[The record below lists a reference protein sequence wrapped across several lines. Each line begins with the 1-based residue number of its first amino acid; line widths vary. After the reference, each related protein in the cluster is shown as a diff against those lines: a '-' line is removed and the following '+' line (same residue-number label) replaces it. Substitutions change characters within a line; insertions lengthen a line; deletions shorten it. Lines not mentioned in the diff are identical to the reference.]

1 MNVLIAGKTSEI
13 CDSIAGLLI
22 DLDCDNIS
30 TFTSG
35 AIVRGV
41 DISRFDSVIIST
53 PLSDEF
59 GLDLV
64 ADIAKDAKN
73 GIVVLAKHE
82 IADEVQKKIR
92 FTGAFVLP
100 RPFNKAMLIQTIKLA
115 EVAHIGMA
123 KLEEENRQLS
133 QQLSDMKIVNRA
145 KSMLMQ
151 YLNLT
156 EEQAHR
162 HIQKQAMDLR
172 KTQRAVAEDI
182 LRRIRTQRKKNK
194 QRTQG
199 VCSAFFDFQSGY
211 LRQTGTTGMGGRHF
225 GKFQ

>member
-1 MNVLIAGKTSEI
+1 MNILIAGKTTEI
-13 CDSIAGLLI
+13 CNSIAELLSEQG
-22 DLDCDNIS
+22 DGKVS
-30 TFTSG
+30 SFTSG
-35 AIVRGV
+35 SIVRGV
-41 DISRFDSVIIST
+41 DIRAFDSIIIST

-73 GIVVLAKHE
+73 GIVVLAKRE
-82 IADEVQKKIR
+82 IADEVQRKLK

-100 RPFNKAMLIQTIKLA
+100 RPFSKAMLVQTIKMA
-115 EVAHIGMA
+115 EIAHIGMA
-123 KLEEENRQLS
+123 KLEEENRHLT

-182 LRRIRTQRKKNK
+182 LKTYQNAKEDNDK
-194 QRTQG
+194 
-199 VCSAFFDFQSGY
+199 
-211 LRQTGTTGMGGRHF
+211 
-225 GKFQ
+225 

>member
-1 MNVLIAGKTSEI
+1 MNILIAGKTEEI
-13 CDSIAGLLI
+13 CDSIAQLLLE
-22 DLDCDNIS
+22 LDCDNIS
-30 TFTSG
+30 IFTSG
-35 AIVRGV
+35 TIIRGV
-41 DISRFDSVIIST
+41 DISKFDSVIIST

-64 ADIAKDAKN
+64 ADIAKDTKN
-73 GIVVLAKHE
+73 GVVVLAKRE

-100 RPFNKAMLIQTIKLA
+100 RPFNKALLVQTIKLA

-172 KTQRAVAEDI
+172 KKQRAVAEDI
-182 LRRIRTQRKKNK
+182 LKTYQNTKE
-194 QRTQG
+194 
-199 VCSAFFDFQSGY
+199 D
-211 LRQTGTTGMGGRHF
+211 
-225 GKFQ
+225 

>member
-1 MNVLIAGKTSEI
+1 MNILIAGKTEEI
-13 CDSIAGLLI
+13 CDSIAQLLLE
-22 DLDCDNIS
+22 LDCDNIS
-30 TFTSG
+30 IFTSG
-35 AIVRGV
+35 TIIRGV
-41 DISRFDSVIIST
+41 DISKFDSVIIST

-64 ADIAKDAKN
+64 ADIAKDTKN
-73 GIVVLAKHE
+73 GVVVLAKRE

-100 RPFNKAMLIQTIKLA
+100 RPFNKALLVQTIKLA

-123 KLEEENRQLS
+123 KLVEENRQLS

-182 LRRIRTQRKKNK
+182 LKTYQNTKE
-194 QRTQG
+194 
-199 VCSAFFDFQSGY
+199 D
-211 LRQTGTTGMGGRHF
+211 
-225 GKFQ
+225 

>member
-1 MNVLIAGKTSEI
+1 MNVLIAGKTEEI
-13 CDSIAGLLI
+13 CDSIAQLLLE
-22 DLDCDNIS
+22 LDCDNIS

-35 AIVRGV
+35 AIIRGV
-41 DISRFDSVIIST
+41 DVSKFDSVIIST

-64 ADIAKDAKN
+64 ADISKDAKN
-73 GIVVLAKHE
+73 GIVVLAKRE

-100 RPFNKAMLIQTIKLA
+100 RPFNKALLIQTIKLA
-115 EVAHIGMA
+115 EIAHIGMA
-123 KLEEENRQLS
+123 KLEEENRQLT

-145 KSMLMQ
+145 KSLLMQ

-182 LRRIRTQRKKNK
+182 LKTYQNTKE
-194 QRTQG
+194 
-199 VCSAFFDFQSGY
+199 D
-211 LRQTGTTGMGGRHF
+211 
-225 GKFQ
+225 

>member
-1 MNVLIAGKTSEI
+1 MNILIAGKTTEI
-13 CDSIAGLLI
+13 CDSIAELMSEQG
-22 DLDCDNIS
+22 DDNVS
-30 TFTSG
+30 SFTSG
-35 AIVRGV
+35 SIVRGA
-41 DISRFDSVIIST
+41 DITAFDSVIIST

-73 GIVVLAKHE
+73 GIVVLAKRE
-82 IADEVQKKIR
+82 IADEVQRKLK

-100 RPFNKAMLIQTIKLA
+100 RPFSKAMLVQTVKMA
-115 EVAHIGMA
+115 EIAHIGMA
-123 KLEEENRQLS
+123 KLEEENRHLT
-133 QQLSDMKIVNRA
+133 QQISDIKIVNRA

-182 LRRIRTQRKKNK
+182 LKTYQNAKEDNDK
-194 QRTQG
+194 
-199 VCSAFFDFQSGY
+199 
-211 LRQTGTTGMGGRHF
+211 
-225 GKFQ
+225 

>member
-1 MNVLIAGKTSEI
+1 MNVLIAGKTEEI
-13 CDSIAGLLI
+13 CDSIAQLLI
-22 DLDCDNIS
+22 ELDCDNIS

-35 AIVRGV
+35 AIIRGV
-41 DISRFDSVIIST
+41 DISKFDSVIIST

-64 ADIAKDAKN
+64 ADISKDAKN
-73 GIVVLAKHE
+73 GIVVMAKRE

-100 RPFNKAMLIQTIKLA
+100 RPFNKALLIQTIKLA
-115 EVAHIGMA
+115 EIAHIGMA
-123 KLEEENRQLS
+123 KLEEENRQLT

-182 LRRIRTQRKKNK
+182 LKTYQNTKEE
-194 QRTQG
+194 
-199 VCSAFFDFQSGY
+199 
-211 LRQTGTTGMGGRHF
+211 
-225 GKFQ
+225 

>member
-1 MNVLIAGKTSEI
+1 MNILIAGKTEEI
-13 CDSIAGLLI
+13 CDSIAQLLLE
-22 DLDCDNIS
+22 LDCDNIS

-35 AIVRGV
+35 TIIRGV
-41 DISRFDSVIIST
+41 DISKFDSVIIST

-64 ADIAKDAKN
+64 ADISKDTKN
-73 GIVVLAKHE
+73 GIVVLAKRE

-100 RPFNKAMLIQTIKLA
+100 RPFNKALLIQTIKLA
-115 EVAHIGMA
+115 EIAHIGMA
-123 KLEEENRQLS
+123 KLEEENRQLT

-156 EEQAHR
+156 EDQAHR

-182 LRRIRTQRKKNK
+182 LKTYQNTKE
-194 QRTQG
+194 
-199 VCSAFFDFQSGY
+199 D
-211 LRQTGTTGMGGRHF
+211 GTDI
-225 GKFQ
+225 

>member
-1 MNVLIAGKTSEI
+1 MNILIAGKTEEI
-13 CDSIAGLLI
+13 CDSIAQLLLE
-22 DLDCDNIS
+22 LDCDNIS

-35 AIVRGV
+35 TIIRGV
-41 DISRFDSVIIST
+41 DISKFDSVIIST

-64 ADIAKDAKN
+64 ADISKDTKN
-73 GIVVLAKHE
+73 GIVVLAKRE

-100 RPFNKAMLIQTIKLA
+100 RPFNKALLIQTIKLT
-115 EVAHIGMA
+115 EIAHMGMA
-123 KLEEENRQLS
+123 KLEEENRQLT

-156 EEQAHR
+156 EDQAHR

-182 LRRIRTQRKKNK
+182 LKTYQNTKE
-194 QRTQG
+194 
-199 VCSAFFDFQSGY
+199 D
-211 LRQTGTTGMGGRHF
+211 
-225 GKFQ
+225 

>member
-1 MNVLIAGKTSEI
+1 MNILIAGKTEEI
-13 CDSIAGLLI
+13 CDSIVQLLLE
-22 DLDCDNIS
+22 LDCDNIS

-35 AIVRGV
+35 AIIRGV
-41 DISRFDSVIIST
+41 DISKFDSVIIST

-64 ADIAKDAKN
+64 ADISKDAKN
-73 GIVVLAKHE
+73 GIVVLAKRE

-100 RPFNKAMLIQTIKLA
+100 RPFNKALLVQTIKLA
-115 EVAHIGMA
+115 EIAHIGMA

-182 LRRIRTQRKKNK
+182 LKTYQNTKE
-194 QRTQG
+194 
-199 VCSAFFDFQSGY
+199 D
-211 LRQTGTTGMGGRHF
+211 
-225 GKFQ
+225 

>member
-1 MNVLIAGKTSEI
+1 MNILIAGKTEEI
-13 CDSIAGLLI
+13 CDSIAQLLLE
-22 DLDCDNIS
+22 LDCDNIS

-35 AIVRGV
+35 AIIRGV

-64 ADIAKDAKN
+64 ADISKDTKN
-73 GIVVLAKHE
+73 GIVVLAKRE

-100 RPFNKAMLIQTIKLA
+100 RPFNKALLIQTIKLA
-115 EVAHIGMA
+115 EIAHIGMA
-123 KLEEENRQLS
+123 KLEEENRQLT

-156 EEQAHR
+156 EDQAHR

-182 LRRIRTQRKKNK
+182 LKTYQNTKE
-194 QRTQG
+194 
-199 VCSAFFDFQSGY
+199 D
-211 LRQTGTTGMGGRHF
+211 GTDI
-225 GKFQ
+225 

>member
-1 MNVLIAGKTSEI
+1 MNILIAGKTEEI
-13 CDSIAGLLI
+13 CDSIAQLLLE
-22 DLDCDNIS
+22 LDCDNIS

-35 AIVRGV
+35 AIIRGV
-41 DISRFDSVIIST
+41 DISKFDSVIIST

-64 ADIAKDAKN
+64 ADISKDAKN
-73 GIVVLAKHE
+73 GIVVLAKRE

-100 RPFNKAMLIQTIKLA
+100 RPFNKALLGQTIKLA
-115 EVAHIGMA
+115 EIAHIGMA

-182 LRRIRTQRKKNK
+182 LKTYQNTKE
-194 QRTQG
+194 
-199 VCSAFFDFQSGY
+199 D
-211 LRQTGTTGMGGRHF
+211 
-225 GKFQ
+225 

>member
-1 MNVLIAGKTSEI
+1 MNILIAGKTEEI
-13 CDSIAGLLI
+13 CDSIAQLLLE
-22 DLDCDNIS
+22 LDCDNIS

-35 AIVRGV
+35 AIIRGV
-41 DISRFDSVIIST
+41 DISKFDSVIIST

-182 LRRIRTQRKKNK
+182 LKTYQNTKE
-194 QRTQG
+194 
-199 VCSAFFDFQSGY
+199 D
-211 LRQTGTTGMGGRHF
+211 
-225 GKFQ
+225 

>member
-1 MNVLIAGKTSEI
+1 MNVLIAGKTGEI
-13 CDSIAGLLI
+13 CDSIAQLL
-22 DLDCDNIS
+22 LEFDCDNIS

-35 AIVRGV
+35 AIIRGV
-41 DISRFDSVIIST
+41 DISKFDSVIIST

-73 GIVVLAKHE
+73 GVVVLAKRE
-82 IADEVQKKIR
+82 ISDEVQKKIR

-100 RPFNKAMLIQTIKLA
+100 RPFNKALLIQTIKLA
-115 EVAHIGMA
+115 EIAHIGMA
-123 KLEEENRQLS
+123 KLEEENRQLT

-182 LRRIRTQRKKNK
+182 LKTYQNTKEEE
-194 QRTQG
+194 
-199 VCSAFFDFQSGY
+199 
-211 LRQTGTTGMGGRHF
+211 
-225 GKFQ
+225 

>member
-73 GIVVLAKHE
+73 GVVVLAKHE
-82 IADEVQKKIR
+82 IADEVQKR
-92 FTGAFVLP
+92 YGLP
-100 RPFNKAMLIQTIKLA
+100 VHSFSQDPSTRLCLY
-115 EVAHIGMA
+115 
-123 KLEEENRQLS
+123 RQ
-133 QQLSDMKIVNRA
+133 
-145 KSMLMQ
+145 
-151 YLNLT
+151 
-156 EEQAHR
+156 
-162 HIQKQAMDLR
+162 
-172 KTQRAVAEDI
+172 
-182 LRRIRTQRKKNK
+182 
-194 QRTQG
+194 
-199 VCSAFFDFQSGY
+199 
-211 LRQTGTTGMGGRHF
+211 
-225 GKFQ
+225 

>member
-1 MNVLIAGKTSEI
+1 MNILIAGKTEEI
-13 CDSIAGLLI
+13 CDSIAQLLLE
-22 DLDCDNIS
+22 LDCDNIS
-30 TFTSG
+30 TYTSG
-35 AIVRGV
+35 AIIRGV
-41 DISRFDSVIIST
+41 DISKFDSVIIST

-64 ADIAKDAKN
+64 ADISKDAKN
-73 GIVVLAKHE
+73 GIVVLAKRE

-100 RPFNKAMLIQTIKLA
+100 RPFNKALLIQTIKLA
-115 EVAHIGMA
+115 EIAHIGMA
-123 KLEEENRQLS
+123 KLEEENRQLT

-156 EEQAHR
+156 EDQAHR

-182 LRRIRTQRKKNK
+182 LKTYQNTKE
-194 QRTQG
+194 
-199 VCSAFFDFQSGY
+199 D
-211 LRQTGTTGMGGRHF
+211 GTDI
-225 GKFQ
+225 